1 MGSLCQLKRYENDND
16 ILKEE
21 KQETPNKKFNNDNI
35 NKEMNIQNKKFFDI
49 MEENKLEEKK
59 VEYEKI
65 ENQIDYKY
73 NEKGELRNKETNEKI
88 GKLDQKEYEKV
99 GEYVTKYIQYL
110 ILKDYNFIPMYVP
123 SNETSNFYIRIKDIP
138 QCEIFTSKNFS
149 YFEKCICII

>member
-1 MGSLCQLKRYENDND
+1 
-16 ILKEE
+16 
-21 KQETPNKKFNNDNI
+21 
-35 NKEMNIQNKKFFDI
+35 MNIQNKKFFEI

-73 NEKGELRNKETNEKI
+73 NEKGELRNKETNEKV

-138 QCEIFTSKNFS
+138 QCEIFTSKNLKKNK
-149 YFEKCICII
+149 KCICII